1 MEHEEALVDH
11 ILKVSGNTSLPIH
24 QDSGTTVVVFVVIVD
39 GVFGFYHVFYHIDP
53 VSIVASGEKNEN
65 VLLANEKYKKIQHL

>member
-24 QDSGTTVVVFVVIVD
+24 QDSGTTVVVFVVVVIVGD
-39 GVFGFYHVFYHIDP
+39 DVWFLSRFF
-53 VSIVASGEKNEN
+53 NT
-65 VLLANEKYKKIQHL
+65 LIQFQV

>member
-24 QDSGTTVVVFVVIVD
+24 QDSGTTVVVFVDDVL
-39 GVFGFYHVFYHIDP
+39 VFITFLVHRSSFNCSVGRK
-53 VSIVASGEKNEN
+53 E
-65 VLLANEKYKKIQHL
+65 

>member
-24 QDSGTTVVVFVVIVD
+24 QDSGTTVVVVIVRD
-39 GVFGFYHVFYHIDP
+39 DVLVFITFFSA
-53 VSIVASGEKNEN
+53 SIQFQ
-65 VLLANEKYKKIQHL
+65 L

>member
-24 QDSGTTVVVFVVIVD
+24 QDSGTTVVVVVVIVRD
-39 GVFGFYHVFYHIDP
+39 DVLVFITFFNT
-53 VSIVASGEKNEN
+53 SIQFQV
-65 VLLANEKYKKIQHL
+65 

>member
-24 QDSGTTVVVFVVIVD
+24 QDSGTTVVVVVVVVD
-39 GVFGFYHVFYHIDP
+39 DVLVFITFLVHRSSFNCSVGRK
-53 VSIVASGEKNEN
+53 E
-65 VLLANEKYKKIQHL
+65 

>member
-24 QDSGTTVVVFVVIVD
+24 QDSGTTVVVFVDDVL
-39 GVFGFYHVFYHIDP
+39 VFIAFFSA
-53 VSIVASGEKNEN
+53 SIQFQ
-65 VLLANEKYKKIQHL
+65 L

>member
-24 QDSGTTVVVFVVIVD
+24 QDSGTTVVVVVVVIVRD
-39 GVFGFYHVFYHIDP
+39 DVLVFITFFNT
-53 VSIVASGEKNEN
+53 SIQFQV
-65 VLLANEKYKKIQHL
+65 